1 MMPSQIKLII
11 DENSALCD
19 ISGDK
24 MEITAMLVRLFLRQ
38 PHLLG
43 LFEAAIGTVKTME
56 SEAEYPEKEKPAE
69 KSEKKS

>member
-1 MMPSQIKLII
+1 MSSKIKLLI
-11 DENSALCD
+11 DEDSALCD

-38 PHLLG
+38 PHLLE
-43 LFEAAIGTVKTME
+43 LFEVAIGTVKTME
-56 SEAEYPEKEKPAE
+56 STAEYPQKEKPAE